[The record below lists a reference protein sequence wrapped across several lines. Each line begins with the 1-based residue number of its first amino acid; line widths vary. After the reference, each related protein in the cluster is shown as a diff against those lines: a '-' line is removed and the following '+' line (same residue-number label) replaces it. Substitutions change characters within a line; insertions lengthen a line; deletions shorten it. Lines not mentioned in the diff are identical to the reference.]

1 MPPTRGASDE
11 RCPRRRGQNWQLHGQ
26 DLSKW
31 LKDRSVEL
39 TGEGVDSAV
48 MQHSVDR
55 SRRYGSVNGFLEI
68 KHQKNFG
75 LDVK

>member
-1 MPPTRGASDE
+1 M
-11 RCPRRRGQNWQLHGQ
+11 
-26 DLSKW
+26 
-31 LKDRSVEL
+31 EL

-68 KHQKNFG
+68 KHQKKLWIG
-75 LDVK
+75 CQMIKYDHECQMVKNGQEGQQKSRMY